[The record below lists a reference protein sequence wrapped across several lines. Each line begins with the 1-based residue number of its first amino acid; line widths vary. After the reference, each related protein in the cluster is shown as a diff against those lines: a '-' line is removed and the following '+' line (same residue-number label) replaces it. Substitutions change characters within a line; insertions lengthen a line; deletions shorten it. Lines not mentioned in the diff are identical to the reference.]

1 MLGCLENVKI
11 QPKSSNLE
19 QQFSNGFDIF
29 KTLDLLVFDFKQV
42 KSFIHP

>member
-1 MLGCLENVKI
+1 MGCFENVKI

-29 KTLDLLVFDFKQV
+29 KTAKFVCF
-42 KSFIHP
+42 